1 MRRQIAALGMTPDQI
16 IGDYVDRLRAAGAHT
31 VGEYEARLRQNAG
44 SVPNLNNYLSEA
56 VAALMLLDHGAA
68 VTMQDRPD
76 LAAVLKGEKFYA
88 EVKHFNRK
96 TQDDLNDVAE
106 RNAAEFEA
114 VLHED
119 TTRTEGKSPYRQIAD
134 VAIKKAD
141 QYREGE
147 INILIIDSDSETLD
161 LMARSG
167 AHEFSDDKRCQ
178 PLDSPLHRLNGI
190 MLITSLI
197 GFRGG
202 PWNVDFAVTRRPAR
216 RMSFRLLRA
225 LAEIKMATVRTKL

>member
-1 MRRQIAALGMTPDQI
+1 
-16 IGDYVDRLRAAGAHT
+16 
-31 VGEYEARLRQNAG
+31 
-44 SVPNLNNYLSEA
+44 
-56 VAALMLLDHGAA
+56 MLLDYGAD

-76 LAAVLKGEKFYA
+76 LAAVVKGERLYA

-96 TQDDLNDVAE
+96 MQDDLNDEAV
-106 RNAAEFEA
+106 RNAPEFEF
-114 VLHED
+114 VLLED
-119 TTRTEGKSPYRQIAD
+119 TTRTEGKPTYRQIAD

-147 INILIIDSDSETLD
+147 INILIIDSDSETLH

-167 AHEFSDDKRCQ
+167 AQEFSDDKHCEPR
-178 PLDSPLHRLNGI
+178 DSPLHRLNGI

-197 GFRGG
+197 GVRGG
-202 PWNVDFAVTRRPAR
+202 HWNVDFALTRCPAR

-225 LAEIKMATVRTKL
+225 LAEMKMGTVRAKL

>member
-1 MRRQIAALGMTPDQI
+1 MTPDQI
-16 IGDYVDRLRAAGAHT
+16 IDYYVTRLRAGGTHN
-31 VGEYEARLRQNAG
+31 VGEYETRLRQNAG
-44 SVPNLNNYLSEA
+44 NLPNLNNYLSEA
-56 VAALMLLDHGAA
+56 VAALMLLDYGAE

-76 LAAVLKGEKFYA
+76 LAAVLKGERFYA

-96 TQDDLNDVAE
+96 AQDDLNDEAE
-106 RNAAEFEA
+106 RTAPEFEF
-114 VLHED
+114 VLLED

-147 INILIIDSDSETLD
+147 ANILIIDSDSETLH

-167 AHEFSDDKRCQ
+167 AQEFSDDKQRE
-178 PLDSPLHRLNGI
+178 PPESPLHRLNGI
-190 MLITSLI
+190 MLITSLV
-197 GFRGG
+197 GVRGG
-202 PWNVDFAVTRRPAR
+202 PWNVDFALTRSPAR

-225 LAEIKMATVRTKL
+225 LAGIKMGTVRGKL